1 MAPSKCI
8 LCILKIDLILF
19 YDAPNT
25 LFIIT
30 STASFKKT
38 QVKEGVSRHA
48 NDFRMSR
55 T

>member
-8 LCILKIDLILF
+8 LCILKIDFILV
-19 YDAPNT
+19 YDAPST

-38 QVKEGVSRHA
+38 RFKEGVTRHA
-48 NDFRMSR
+48 NHFSMSS

>member
-1 MAPSKCI
+1 MAPSKCV

-30 STASFKKT
+30 STASYKKT
-38 QVKEGVSRHA
+38 RVKGGVTRHA
-48 NDFRMSR
+48 NHFSMSS